1 MTIGKWRQVK
11 KLTSK
16 QKLAANLLVLG
27 LKITQIAKI
36 LHVRRETIWAW
47 KKQPRFAAL
56 VGKLQAECDAHI
68 RRLMLPLMEKVMD
81 QLERMLDSSN
91 VREEIFA
98 VDTLLRLNGLLPWEP
113 KRRRRA

>member
-1 MTIGKWRQVK
+1 MWTQKK
-11 KLTSK
+11 KLSYR
-16 QKLAANLLVLG
+16 QKYAANLLVLG

-36 LHVRRETIWAW
+36 LQVRRETIWAW
-47 KKQPRFAAL
+47 KKQPRFMVL

-68 RRLMLPLMEKVMD
+68 RRLSLPLLEKVMD

-98 VDTLLRLNGLLPWEP
+98 VDTLLRLNGLLPP
-113 KRRRRA
+113 KR